1 MGKNHMHTRKTGSL
15 LLVLAVFAGFSSGWY
30 MGSRRSEHPENPK
43 ASHQIRAS
51 FTEQLPGGSPSAME
65 KTPLHGTVPQDLPD
79 WMRASLDAAGIR
91 EPLTPALWEAF
102 LAKTEQRGIQRVE
115 METGYSLACMLSRV
129 PDLRLSPFMME
140 VVKEKINEPDAS
152 GLTPLAHAA
161 LSGDPRTIEALL
173 AAGADLYG
181 VSFDESGRKMTLLN
195 YALQATNKYGSF
207 TVSYLMGKKGFTME
221 PAEDYFPDLMGNFL
235 YQHQYLPQVI
245 HQMDINTRYGS
256 FSAFELGLKSGM
268 STELIDAF
276 LNQGVDVKGR
286 AGDVTS
292 ALHMVSINK
301 NFQPDQAL
309 RILSMGADP
318 NAAMPQTLQTPVHY
332 AVMYNRP
339 DLLAVY
345 MQNGGRADV
354 KDRRGETPVDYLK
367 WVRHKNPEEIALL
380 RNILENKNSGTS
392 P

>member
-1 MGKNHMHTRKTGSL
+1 
-15 LLVLAVFAGFSSGWY
+15 
-30 MGSRRSEHPENPK
+30 
-43 ASHQIRAS
+43 
-51 FTEQLPGGSPSAME
+51 
-65 KTPLHGTVPQDLPD
+65 
-79 WMRASLDAAGIR
+79 
-91 EPLTPALWEAF
+91 
-102 LAKTEQRGIQRVE
+102 
-115 METGYSLACMLSRV
+115 
-129 PDLRLSPFMME
+129 
-140 VVKEKINEPDAS
+140 
-152 GLTPLAHAA
+152 
-161 LSGDPRTIEALL
+161 
-173 AAGADLYG
+173 
-181 VSFDESGRKMTLLN
+181 
-195 YALQATNKYGSF
+195 
-207 TVSYLMGKKGFTME
+207 
-221 PAEDYFPDLMGNFL
+221 MGNFL

-332 AVMYNRP
+332 AVMHNRP